1 MASGTLIETERV
13 IREKLEASGQYGKMR
28 AMIMEAALRTVSAS
42 DSDDSGAHKPLVFHP
57 TVALADAKR
66 NGVTELSIVQEYLQ
80 YLGLQYTAR
89 VLQLEAGLQEVPLR
103 TSAELQQQLHIAA
116 NNRPG
121 PCLSALV
128 HGGAAGLVQPI
139 PATEAPA
146 DAAGEEGTK
155 AEEDVD
161 DAASSASDHH
171 QPGGENTTYFIS
183 KWKKRHFV
191 RHNQVSGQQVQIEY
205 LTDCHTVVL
214 DELDSMTVD
223 DCEGGELVIAAC
235 EGSVFLRGCKNMTIH
250 VACKQLRTRDCEH
263 INLHIFA
270 STDPVVEM
278 SHHISFYPFHLRL
291 PGLQRLFA
299 EARLDPKANRF
310 VHVYDF
316 TPTEPQLPTPHFEV
330 HFPDHHLSMEDRYAS
345 YGAPECPPE
354 IEALLALRLM
364 PAASSESG
372 KNKSY
377 DIRTGAQVWAQAGPM
392 PVPAVA
398 AAAAGRRAGPR
409 WRDAVATH
417 RAHVPKASAA
427 LQAESDYSFDEEDG
441 EHGDDGGRLAM
452 KAGKAFRLS
461 SSSYAEESCDSSLK
475 RRSVNAPATSRPP
488 ASAALAT
495 ATSASSLT
503 ARSHS
508 PAVWVFTEDQD
519 DADAYR
525 SRMDEGC
532 GSTDIRSDSLGSN
545 PSHSQRVVLQ
555 RRWTLEDD
563 TLEDMGIV
571 QTSSPRV
578 LDNRLRLFSPSA
590 AAVGSSKSGG
600 PVSAYR
606 APLVTALPPDEASYT
621 RSQTSLA
628 DGRKEEADDNAPS
641 GARSFVVNAKME
653 AASRPSSRPRS
664 TNHSGDA
671 AHTRLPTTSSHHKK
685 REKKAPTSC
694 SPRGRTARS
703 PPSRTASPRSSV
715 SSPPSSSSSA
725 SSSCAVPGSP
735 PPPHRSVKMLHM
747 KEGGHTSSP
756 PGSTDYLD
764 GPLFAGLGP
773 LMVVHVDVLPD
784 VAGAQPIPS
793 REGVAGEEAASV
805 AAAASSSPSLSRPH
819 PVHLDPY
826 WGAVVER
833 QEMDTH
839 EREVAALHARLETAD
854 QQVRITEQQ
863 AVAAAE
869 ARAAELVQRY
879 KADERKRRAQF
890 QAALDTLRE
899 ENRELTAKLE
909 AVARAPA
916 MGVLSATTCPLR
928 TSSGDAATEAR
939 GNSIA
944 TTSGPLMASAAAVS
958 QAEMTRQ
965 LQSIEG
971 YWRDRLRTAERH
983 WEDEMSRQTQQ
994 RREAL
999 DQVEE
1004 LVRTVEQL
1012 QEELRYTRRQAA
1024 RLREENIR
1032 LCGAAQAAS
1041 TGIVAS
1047 LAVPVAPATTS
1058 PPEEVSR
1065 LRKALREHQHK
1076 EAALLAQVE
1085 SYGEEATRV
1094 RLRYEA
1100 ALQKAERELAAERRR
1115 STEMVKLYGSQ
1126 LESLHHQLREGKPR
1140 SAAR

>member
-205 LTDCHTVVL
+205 LTDCHTVIL

-398 AAAAGRRAGPR
+398 AAAVVGA
-409 WRDAVATH
+409 
-417 RAHVPKASAA
+417 
-427 LQAESDYSFDEEDG
+427 
-441 EHGDDGGRLAM
+441 
-452 KAGKAFRLS
+452 
-461 SSSYAEESCDSSLK
+461 
-475 RRSVNAPATSRPP
+475 
-488 ASAALAT
+488 AT
-495 ATSASSLT
+495 ATSANAHAESSDE
-503 ARSHS
+503 
-508 PAVWVFTEDQD
+508 EDEEMASENDQ
-519 DADAYR
+519 A
-525 SRMDEGC
+525 
-532 GSTDIRSDSLGSN
+532 
-545 PSHSQRVVLQ
+545 
-555 RRWTLEDD
+555 
-563 TLEDMGIV
+563 
-571 QTSSPRV
+571 
-578 LDNRLRLFSPSA
+578 
-590 AAVGSSKSGG
+590 GSS
-600 PVSAYR
+600 
-606 APLVTALPPDEASYT
+606 AP
-621 RSQTSLA
+621 Q
-628 DGRKEEADDNAPS
+628 
-641 GARSFVVNAKME
+641 
-653 AASRPSSRPRS
+653 
-664 TNHSGDA
+664 
-671 AHTRLPTTSSHHKK
+671 
-685 REKKAPTSC
+685 
-694 SPRGRTARS
+694 
-703 PPSRTASPRSSV
+703 
-715 SSPPSSSSSA
+715 SSSA
-725 SSSCAVPGSP
+725 ST
-735 PPPHRSVKMLHM
+735 
-747 KEGGHTSSP
+747 TSS
-756 PGSTDYLD
+756 SMSEED
-764 GPLFAGLGP
+764 
-773 LMVVHVDVLPD
+773 
-784 VAGAQPIPS
+784 AQAKK
-793 REGVAGEEAASV
+793 RV
-805 AAAASSSPSLSRPH
+805 AAQSAIQRIGGLSTAP
-819 PVHLDPY
+819 PLAP
-826 WGAVVER
+826 
-833 QEMDTH
+833 TP
-839 EREVAALHARLETAD
+839 ALG
-854 QQVRITEQQ
+854 
-863 AVAAAE
+863 AAAHTATRGGIDNE
-869 ARAAELVQRY
+869 EY
-879 KADERKRRAQF
+879 SSFDDGDDDSNADDKYDME
-890 QAALDTLRE
+890 
-899 ENRELTAKLE
+899 
-909 AVARAPA
+909 
-916 MGVLSATTCPLR
+916 
-928 TSSGDAATEAR
+928 
-939 GNSIA
+939 
-944 TTSGPLMASAAAVS
+944 
-958 QAEMTRQ
+958 
-965 LQSIEG
+965 
-971 YWRDRLRTAERH
+971 
-983 WEDEMSRQTQQ
+983 EDE
-994 RREAL
+994 
-999 DQVEE
+999 DDF
-1004 LVRTVEQL
+1004 
-1012 QEELRYTRRQAA
+1012 
-1024 RLREENIR
+1024 
-1032 LCGAAQAAS
+1032 
-1041 TGIVAS
+1041 
-1047 LAVPVAPATTS
+1047 
-1058 PPEEVSR
+1058 
-1065 LRKALREHQHK
+1065 
-1076 EAALLAQVE
+1076 
-1085 SYGEEATRV
+1085 
-1094 RLRYEA
+1094 
-1100 ALQKAERELAAERRR
+1100 
-1115 STEMVKLYGSQ
+1115 
-1126 LESLHHQLREGKPR
+1126 
-1140 SAAR
+1140 